1 LERVYPVLKGAA
13 QFYQDFLVEHPK
25 YHWLVTC
32 PSVSP
37 ENGHIHGTSI
47 CAGPTMDIQ
56 ILRDLFT
63 HCIAAAEILTV
74 DKEFRTEI
82 QQALAKLPPLQIG
95 KHGQLQEWLED
106 WDRTN
111 DQHRHVSHLYGLH
124 PSNQITRRQRPKL
137 FEAAKQSLL
146 YRGDGGTGWS
156 MGWKINFWARLE
168 DGDHAYRML
177 SNQLTPERTYPNLF
191 DAHPPFQI
199 DGNFGATSGI
209 AEMLLQSHAGEIHL
223 LPALPS
229 AWSHGS
235 VQGLRARG
243 GFEVDMQWEN
253 GKLKEAKIRSL
264 LGNVCKVRSGEKVLE
279 LKTEKNKDY
288 PLDQNLD

>member
-1 LERVYPVLKGAA
+1 
-13 QFYQDFLVEHPK
+13 
-25 YHWLVTC
+25 
-32 PSVSP
+32 
-37 ENGHIHGTSI
+37 
-47 CAGPTMDIQ
+47 MDIQ
-56 ILRDLFT
+56 IVRDLFD
-63 HCIAAAEILTV
+63 HCVAAAQILGV
-74 DKEFRTEI
+74 DKEFQIEV
-82 QQALAKLPPLQIG
+82 QQAIDKLPPMQIG

-124 PSNQITRRQRPKL
+124 PSNQITRRQTPKL

-177 SNQLTPERTYPNLF
+177 SNQLTPQRTYPNLF

-199 DGNFGATSGI
+199 DGNFGSTSGI

-223 LPALPS
+223 LPALPKI
-229 AWSHGS
+229 WSQGS
-235 VQGLRARG
+235 VEGLRAR
-243 GFEVDMQWEN
+243 VDLKSAYD
-253 GKLKEAKIRSL
+253 GK
-264 LGNVCKVRSGEKVLE
+264 
-279 LKTEKNKDY
+279 T
-288 PLDQNLD
+288 QN